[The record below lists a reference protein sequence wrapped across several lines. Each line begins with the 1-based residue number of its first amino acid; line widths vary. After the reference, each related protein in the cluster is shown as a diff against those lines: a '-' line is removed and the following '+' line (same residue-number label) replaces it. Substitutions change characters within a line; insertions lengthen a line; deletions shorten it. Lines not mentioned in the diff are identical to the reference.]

1 MEESL
6 HNTNAAFFKK
16 KVFECS
22 SMNPQ
27 EYISRKLKLERKKIR
42 ESEKDIPL
50 MIKVFYLIL
59 FYKNLFSFDF
69 N

>member
-27 EYISRKLKLERKKIR
+27 DYISRKLKLERKKIR

-50 MIKVFYLIL
+50 MIKVLNLIL
-59 FYKNLFSFDF
+59 FLLKSIQF
-69 N
+69 

>member
-27 EYISRKLKLERKKIR
+27 DYISRKLKLERKKIR
-42 ESEKDIPL
+42 ESDKDIPL
-50 MIKVFYLIL
+50 MIKVLNLIL
-59 FYKNLFSFDF
+59 FLLKSIQF
-69 N
+69 